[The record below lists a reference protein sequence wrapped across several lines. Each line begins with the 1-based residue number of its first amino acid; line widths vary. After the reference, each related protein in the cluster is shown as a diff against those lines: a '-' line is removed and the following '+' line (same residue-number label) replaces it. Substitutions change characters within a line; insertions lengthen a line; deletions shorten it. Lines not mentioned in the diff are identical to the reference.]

1 MKIPNICENLG
12 INCIDIAEFLRRER
26 ARFVLENIAQ

>member
-1 MKIPNICENLG
+1 M
-12 INCIDIAEFLRRER
+12 NCIDIAEFLRRER